1 MSTDGALRQ
10 LEGATQLAHGELVPG
25 EQQQQPAS
33 RGVGKGRQAVED
45 WARLNHPYIR
55 MKGSIVTPAC
65 QGVIWALNVGGRS
78 ARPVRGARRGPRRAP
93 ARRWS
98 AAAVNKTVSWR
109 GERVDYTPSRG
120 GPAPPPNA
128 PPPPG
133 APLEPEP
140 TQGALAR
147 ARPHASHPPG

>member
-10 LEGATQLAHGELVPG
+10 LEGATQLAHGELVPV

-78 ARPVRGARRGPRRAP
+78 VRPVRGARRGPRRAP
-93 ARRWS
+93 AHRWS
-98 AAAVNKTVSWR
+98 AAAVNKTVSWPEEWR
-109 GERVDYTPSRG
+109 SSPPRPV
-120 GPAPPPNA
+120 APVSTTN
-128 PPPPG
+128 
-133 APLEPEP
+133 
-140 TQGALAR
+140 R
-147 ARPHASHPPG
+147 ARQRV